1 VSQHELLRGEP
12 KKQIQARSGPRWAFG
27 AVLRAIRIES
37 GISQEELGFRTGLDR
52 TFISLLERGVRSPT
66 IVTIFK
72 LAEVLEVSPSE
83 IVQRMEQ
90 LLSTGAG
97 KQ

>member
-1 VSQHELLRGEP
+1 LHGKP

-27 AVLRAIRIES
+27 AVLRAIRTEL

-66 IVTIFK
+66 IATIFK
-72 LAEVLEVSPSE
+72 LAEVLEVPPSE
-83 IVQRMEQ
+83 IVQRMKKLIAER
-90 LLSTGAG
+90 TE
-97 KQ
+97 